1 MWMVVTEDAPG
12 RVRFEYRDLNCA
24 SYRKLLPRPI
34 ITRPQRLSR
43 GCPCF
48 PSPALL
54 PTYHSSPHTA
64 KDYEYERYDNVTPE
78 PQSLDDPFQLYFDE
92 TRFNSGPTPYSE
104 RQTSTVHRIPCKTNL
119 PSTEHAFYY
128 YSQSDD
134 SQLLEDE
141 GISSEDHH
149 LVPVSCGEYVVSFVP
164 GSSSGNHSGRLS
176 DVGFET
182 TVPRV
187 PERRIRSSSTDCQ
200 ERSRSLKWI
209 QMQSEQSVS
218 TNFDDTSTSTSGD
231 ICSGSQS
238 GNSSDFSK
246 VQSKNFRLS
255 WRRKPSAAAKNPMAS
270 TVNAPFAL
278 SSTSIGSSLPTT
290 HTPVSGG
297 VTPVGTMVHAEKIS
311 ATATTTSFFSRK
323 DKKKKDKRPRIRK
336 EDISNP
342 TNFQHKAHVGWD
354 QDNGFSNNMCDSEPM
369 DESIK
374 NIIRAAG
381 QDPTSMSKKTIKFV
395 YDFIENYKDDE
406 HLPTSVQPHK
416 AAAHIT
422 PQWSSPA
429 PPPPPSRTASHQS
442 SVPPARPP
450 PPPPAV
456 TSSRPFARPLPQVPS
471 VDVGR
476 PAGVPPPPPS
486 AGISS
491 APPPPPPPPP
501 PPSISAISSAPAAP
515 PPPPSIATPNSGRGN
530 LLAVCTLSGT
540 IARCLAPYLLFVV
553 LQEIQAGKQ
562 LRSVGDHGTPERA
575 NTKADARDN
584 VMAQIRQGA
593 QLKHVDTAAEQEKRR
608 SETTVMEMGG
618 IAGALAKALEERR
631 MNMALDDSSEEEES
645 DERNEWSD

>member
-1 MWMVVTEDAPG
+1 
-12 RVRFEYRDLNCA
+12 
-24 SYRKLLPRPI
+24 
-34 ITRPQRLSR
+34 
-43 GCPCF
+43 
-48 PSPALL
+48 
-54 PTYHSSPHTA
+54 
-64 KDYEYERYDNVTPE
+64 
-78 PQSLDDPFQLYFDE
+78 
-92 TRFNSGPTPYSE
+92 
-104 RQTSTVHRIPCKTNL
+104 
-119 PSTEHAFYY
+119 
-128 YSQSDD
+128 
-134 SQLLEDE
+134 
-141 GISSEDHH
+141 
-149 LVPVSCGEYVVSFVP
+149 
-164 GSSSGNHSGRLS
+164 
-176 DVGFET
+176 
-182 TVPRV
+182 
-187 PERRIRSSSTDCQ
+187 
-200 ERSRSLKWI
+200 
-209 QMQSEQSVS
+209 
-218 TNFDDTSTSTSGD
+218 
-231 ICSGSQS
+231 
-238 GNSSDFSK
+238 
-246 VQSKNFRLS
+246 
-255 WRRKPSAAAKNPMAS
+255 MAS
-270 TVNAPFAL
+270 TMSTPFAL

-311 ATATTTSFFSRK
+311 ATSTTTSFFSRK

-406 HLPTSVQPHK
+406 HLATTVQPHK

-429 PPPPPSRTASHQS
+429 PPPPPSRTASHQTS
-442 SVPPARPP
+442 APPARPP
-450 PPPPAV
+450 PPPPAF

-486 AGISS
+486 ASISS

-501 PPSISAISSAPAAP
+501 PPSISAISSAPVAP

-530 LLAVCTLSGT
+530 LLAVCTLSG
-540 IARCLAPYLLFVV
+540 IIIRLLAPSLLIITS
-553 LQEIQAGKQ
+553 QEIQAGKQ
-562 LRSVGDHGTPERA
+562 LRSVADHGTPERP
-575 NTKADARDN
+575 NPKADARDN

-593 QLKHVDTAAEQEKRR
+593 QLKHVDTAAEQEKRK
-608 SETTVMEMGG
+608 SETTLLEMGG

-631 MNMALDDSSEEEES
+631 MNMALDDSSEEEG
-645 DERNEWSD
+645 

>member
-1 MWMVVTEDAPG
+1 MFKFFDISAP
-12 RVRFEYRDLNCA
+12 A
-24 SYRKLLPRPI
+24 
-34 ITRPQRLSR
+34 
-43 GCPCF
+43 
-48 PSPALL
+48 
-54 PTYHSSPHTA
+54 
-64 KDYEYERYDNVTPE
+64 
-78 PQSLDDPFQLYFDE
+78 
-92 TRFNSGPTPYSE
+92 FN
-104 RQTSTVHRIPCKTNL
+104 
-119 PSTEHAFYY
+119 
-128 YSQSDD
+128 
-134 SQLLEDE
+134 
-141 GISSEDHH
+141 H
-149 LVPVSCGEYVVSFVP
+149 LGHC
-164 GSSSGNHSGRLS
+164 L
-176 DVGFET
+176 
-182 TVPRV
+182 
-187 PERRIRSSSTDCQ
+187 
-200 ERSRSLKWI
+200 
-209 QMQSEQSVS
+209 
-218 TNFDDTSTSTSGD
+218 
-231 ICSGSQS
+231 
-238 GNSSDFSK
+238 
-246 VQSKNFRLS
+246 
-255 WRRKPSAAAKNPMAS
+255 SAAAKNPMAS
-270 TVNAPFAL
+270 TMNTPFAL
-278 SSTSIGSSLPTT
+278 SSTSIGSSLPTA

-374 NIIRAAG
+374 YAMFIALSISDSTQTCSFRNIIRAAG

-406 HLPTSVQPHK
+406 HLASSVQPHK

-429 PPPPPSRTASHQS
+429 PPPPPSRTASHQTS
-442 SVPPARPP
+442 APPARPP

-491 APPPPPPPPP
+491 SAPPPPPPPPP

-530 LLAVCTLSGT
+530 LLA
-540 IARCLAPYLLFVV
+540 
-553 LQEIQAGKQ
+553 EIQAGKQ
-562 LRSVGDHGTPERA
+562 LRSVADHGTPERP

-593 QLKHVDTAAEQEKRR
+593 QLKHVDTAAEQEKRK
-608 SETTVMEMGG
+608 SETTLLEMGG

-631 MNMALDDSSEEEES
+631 MNMALDDSSEEEG
-645 DERNEWSD
+645 